1 MYNLLLFV
9 HVLGAII
16 WVGGGFALNILGT
29 RLTRASDPK
38 ELAGF
43 ARQTAFL
50 GARVFAPVSALMFLA
65 GVGMTVQAWDFKDLW
80 IAIGVAGFLYSF
92 ITGAGII
99 GPLSGKTGRLIEER
113 GAGDSQVAANIRK
126 LFLFGRI
133 ELLVMVVVVAAM
145 TMKPTL
151 D

>member
-1 MYNLLLFV
+1 MYEFLLFV

-16 WVGGGFALNILGT
+16 WVGGGAALNIAGT
-29 RLTRASDPK
+29 RLVRASEPHA
-38 ELAGF
+38 LAGF
-43 ARQTAFL
+43 ANQVSFL
-50 GARVFAPVSALMFLA
+50 GSRVFAPVSGLMFLA
-65 GVGMTVQAWDFKDLW
+65 GVAMTVDLWSFRDLW

-92 ITGAGII
+92 VTGAAII
-99 GPLSGKTGRLIEER
+99 GPLAGKTGRLIEER
-113 GAGDSQVAANIRK
+113 GGGDPQVISNIKK

-133 ELLVMVVVVAAM
+133 ELLVMIVVVAAM